1 MPQNKS
7 RLPNSLNGQ
16 GWSGL
21 DPLDASRTAANVE
34 GVFLKRLFTLK
45 LRTRNIFSLITMLVF
60 GVSATGLMSIAIYA
74 VSSMV
79 SSARPIGKPD
89 PLAYLAL
96 AIFYF
101 LVGLVLLIGI
111 ALLVNFS
118 INLGIILG
126 FIRSKSGSKNR
137 EEQNRKEPKKK
148 LPKRRKDFR

>member
-21 DPLDASRTAANVE
+21 DPLDASRTAATVE
-34 GVFLKRLFTLK
+34 GVFLKRLFTLR

-79 SSARPIGKPD
+79 SSARPIGEPD
-89 PLAYLAL
+89 LLAYLAL
-96 AIFYF
+96 RF
-101 LVGLVLLIGI
+101 
-111 ALLVNFS
+111 
-118 INLGIILG
+118 
-126 FIRSKSGSKNR
+126 FIS
-137 EEQNRKEPKKK
+137 
-148 LPKRRKDFR
+148 